1 MAHPIQLVAGSDRS
15 RFAAAISAMHADRK
29 TVFVDQLKWRLPAL
43 DGVANDAVSAHW
55 EIDEYDR
62 DDTVYLIVGD
72 ARHGAHLGSVRLLPT
87 SGPHLL
93 GDKFPQ
99 LCADGV
105 PCGGDIF
112 EITRLVTRP
121 GLARVDAERVREHLA
136 VAIVEYGLAH
146 GISRFTMMTHMAFL
160 SAVIATGWDCEPL
173 GLPHEIDGVPT
184 AALAITVDA
193 ATLQRLRDKFGFG
206 EALIGALPSAIGTGG
221 DKVF

>member
-1 MAHPIQLVAGSDRS
+1 MAHPIQLVAGSQRS
-15 RFAAAISAMHADRK
+15 AFAATISAMHADRK
-29 TVFVDQLKWRLPAL
+29 TVFVDQLKWNLP
-43 DGVANDAVSAHW
+43 VANDVH

-62 DDTVYLIVGD
+62 DDSIYLIAGD
-72 ARHGAHLGSVRLLPT
+72 AQLGGHLGSVRLLPST
-87 SGPHLL
+87 GPHLL

-105 PCGGDIF
+105 PRGPDIW

-121 GLARVDAERVREHLA
+121 GLARRDAERVREHLA

-146 GISRFTMMTHMAFL
+146 GIGRFTMMTHMAFL
-160 SAVIATGWDCEPL
+160 PGVLATGWDCEPL
-173 GLPHEIDGVPT
+173 GLPQDIDGVAT
-184 AALAITVDA
+184 AALAISVDT

-221 DKVF
+221 DKVS